1 MIIWEGN
8 FNVDSDTIESIS
20 SELKTIP
27 KAHFLDQGLYSSY
40 RLSAEEGPNFILN
53 DFYGQVIEHV
63 CKQLTTY
70 ERSRY
75 RWHFWLQVYEPGS
88 SGHDIH
94 DHWSG
99 NEMFSWVHFLKPVNK
114 SFHFL
119 VEGQKVYPKRQ
130 NPGDFIVFP
139 SWALHAVDGN
149 DTDDERVV
157 IAGNVMMDALNVD
170 YNNGHVK
177 YTTCT
182 TITKDVYVWNVVDR

>member
-1 MIIWEGN
+1 M
-8 FNVDSDTIESIS
+8 
-20 SELKTIP
+20 
-27 KAHFLDQGLYSSY
+27 Y
-40 RLSAEEGPNFILN
+40 
-53 DFYGQVIEHV
+53 
-63 CKQLTTY
+63 
-70 ERSRY
+70 
-75 RWHFWLQVYEPGS
+75 FWLQVYEPGS

-157 IAGNVMMDALNVD
+157 IAGNVMMDSFNVD

-177 YTTCT
+177 YTTDAPQLQRMFMFGMLLIGDNRRKFVKLCL
-182 TITKDVYVWNVVDR
+182 Y